1 MMRLRLNER
10 ILILCEGT
18 TEYLYAR
25 SLQMELPR
33 SLQRA
38 VSIEIFFQSQ
48 NDPKSLV
55 SEARRRERAAQSE
68 RNPYDT
74 IWVFFDNDRWPQL
87 SQAFE
92 LIERYGYRAAYSS
105 MCIEHWFILHFEQCG
120 RAFANGEEAIR
131 YLRNLWPAYHKT
143 KVNAYHE
150 LRERLNTALNNAVR
164 INQNQDDT
172 LPIHRRNPYFT
183 VQELVD
189 FFEQLKLKDI

>member
-1 MMRLRLNER
+1 MTKLRLNER
-10 ILILCEGT
+10 ILILCEGA
-18 TEYLYAR
+18 TEYLYAK

-33 SLQRA
+33 NLQRS
-38 VSIEIFFQSQ
+38 VSIEIYFQSQ

-87 SQAFE
+87 AQAFE
-92 LIERYGYRAAYSS
+92 LIERFGYRAAYSS

-120 RAFANGEEAIR
+120 RAFANGEEATR
-131 YLRNLWPAYHKT
+131 YLKALWPAYHKT
-143 KVNAYHE
+143 KVNAYYE
-150 LRERLNTALNNAVR
+150 LRAQLQDAISRAIMV
-164 INQNQDDT
+164 NQHQDNE

-189 FFEQLKLKDI
+189 FFEQLKLKEH